1 MSREPQAVTESL
13 GGSRVSNELNTHSFS
28 IAPVNGRMSIE
39 VRAAGSREV
48 RPNIQQ
54 FQDL

>member
-13 GGSRVSNELNTHSFS
+13 GGSRVSNKLNTHSFS
-28 IAPVNGRMSIE
+28 IVPVNGRMSIE